1 MILAGGDGTRLW
13 PLARLLAPKPFLP
26 LDGGVSLF
34 RRTYD
39 RILPVVGPS
48 RTIVVTGAAHI
59 SWVRRQAPGIPQ
71 GQILAEE
78 TGRDTAA
85 SIALAA
91 HWLRRRYGDAI
102 MIVLPAD
109 HAIHPVSAFRAAVR
123 RGIGVVRRTGS
134 LMTIGV
140 PAASPQVGFGYILP
154 SGKRR
159 VQGVQTVRAFIEKP
173 GARRTVRMVRSG
185 RYMWNSGIFIWR
197 TSTILE
203 ELARHRPDIAAPLE
217 KWTRRAP
224 RGEWRIPASVLR
236 SVPRVPIDRA
246 VLERSNNVLVL
257 RAPFAWS
264 DVGNWD
270 ALGALLPADAWGNS
284 AIGRILALDSEQCLG
299 VNENGLT
306 VFVGVKDIVAVH
318 SRGVLLVCHR
328 DAAQRVREVVHDLRG
343 PLGAWR

>member
-1 MILAGGDGTRLW
+1 MILAGGGGTRLW
-13 PLARLLAPKPFLP
+13 PLARLRSPKPFLP
-26 LDGGVSLF
+26 LDRGVSLF

-39 RILPVVGPS
+39 RIVPVVGPS
-48 RTIVVTGAAHI
+48 RVVVVTGAAHV
-59 SWVRRQAPGIPQ
+59 SWVRRQAPGIPR

-78 TGRDTAA
+78 TARDTAA

-91 HWLRRRYGDAI
+91 HWLRRRHGEAI

-109 HAIHPVSAFRAAVR
+109 HAIHPVSAFRSAVR
-123 RGIGVVRRTGS
+123 RGIDVVGRTGS
-134 LMTIGV
+134 LLTIGV
-140 PAASPQVGFGYILP
+140 PAVSPQTGFGYILP
-154 SGKRR
+154 AAAGRAK
-159 VQGVQTVRAFIEKP
+159 GVRAVRAFIEKP
-173 GARRTVRMVRSG
+173 GARRAARMVRSG
-185 RYMWNSGIFIWR
+185 RYLWNSGIFIWKA
-197 TSTILE
+197 STILG

-224 RGEWRIPASVLR
+224 LGEWRIPASVLR

-246 VLERSNNVLVL
+246 VLERSKDVLVL

-270 ALGALLPADAWGNS
+270 ALGALLPADARGNS
-284 AIGRILALDSEQCLG
+284 AIGKILALDAEQCLG

-343 PLGAWR
+343 SLGACR